1 MSGTLSLREA
11 ALATVTTRL
20 VAQLPDV
27 VVERARRSAVD
38 ADADTLPLLVVT
50 GEDLHADDSVEP
62 GATHYRV
69 GFSVSGYARAS
80 TDLGAEQALSHLHAR
95 VVAALVRWTPSD
107 PGLTDPAEQDTTF
120 LLFDAEDASQPAG
133 SFFTRF
139 TLLAVGP
146 TGGPWSI

>member
-38 ADADTLPLLVVT
+38 ADADPLPLLVVT

-62 GATHYRV
+62 GATH
-69 GFSVSGYARAS
+69 S
-80 TDLGAEQALSHLHAR
+80 
-95 VVAALVRWTPSD
+95 
-107 PGLTDPAEQDTTF
+107 
-120 LLFDAEDASQPAG
+120 
-133 SFFTRF
+133 
-139 TLLAVGP
+139 
-146 TGGPWSI
+146 

>member
-1 MSGTLSLREA
+1 MSGTMSLREA
-11 ALATVTTRL
+11 ALATVTARL
-20 VAQLPDV
+20 IAQLPDV

-38 ADADTLPLLVVT
+38 ADADPLPLLVVT

-107 PGLTDPAEQDTTF
+107 PGLTGPAEQDTTF